1 MKPKESKGY
10 LDLTSP
16 TTVGSTAAV
25 IAIGGLVAANTV
37 PIIGIIGIPVA
48 IGGAGLAAY
57 ELYRKMA
64 EDEKK
69 RGSAGSE

>member
-10 LDLTSP
+10 LDLSSP

-25 IAIGGLVAANTV
+25 IAIGGLVAASSA
-37 PIIGIIGIPVA
+37 PIIGTALAV
-48 IGGAGLAAY
+48 GGAGVAAF

-64 EDEKK
+64 DEEESRK
-69 RGSAGSE
+69 RRKGGAA